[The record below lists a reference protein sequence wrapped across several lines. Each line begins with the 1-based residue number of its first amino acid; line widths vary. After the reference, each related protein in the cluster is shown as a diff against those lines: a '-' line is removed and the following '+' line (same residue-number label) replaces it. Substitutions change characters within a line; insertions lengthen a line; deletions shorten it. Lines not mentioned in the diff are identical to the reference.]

1 MYKIRETQFDS
12 ICRWVTFGLKNV
24 RKETQVSARNL
35 SVPLAG
41 NHRSRT
47 KAMNS
52 DSLTKRKRDAAETGE
67 LLNLWELAQILQT
80 VLNSG
85 GRNNRKFSL
94 RTSLFERRIEHFLP
108 KGITI
113 DNRPIRGKDHQ
124 HELARTQTLKERF
137 IERRIVEFAPV
148 TFLIAT
154 QTGSY
159 NKIEAKM
166 LQHFCHYEAEK
177 KGTARRT
184 SRCCR
189 YSCAGEPV
197 RPDVNR
203 GHPVGIHFCCV
214 VVSDEPGGDMHLPA
228 SWRSHSC
235 LRHMR

>member
-137 IERRIVEFAPV
+137 IERRLVEYTPV

-154 QTGSY
+154 RTSSY

-166 LQHFCHYEAEK
+166 LNIFASNIF
-177 KGTARRT
+177 AVLIRT
-184 SRCCR
+184 FLLLRSGKTRHGSPNLPMLPLFLCGR
-189 YSCAGEPV
+189 ASPAG
-197 RPDVNR
+197 R
-203 GHPVGIHFCCV
+203 
-214 VVSDEPGGDMHLPA
+214 
-228 SWRSHSC
+228 
-235 LRHMR
+235 